1 MRPVA
6 PAAQAVHAAP
16 SHVVGA
22 HSPRVPRSS
31 CKEERGTVVWML
43 EEGVV
48 RLLRRGLGPLEV
60 GGQLLGGLQAD
71 DEAAARHRV
80 NLAI

>member
-31 CKEERGTVVWML
+31 DKEERGTVVRML
-43 EEGVV
+43 EEGVS
-48 RLLRRGLGPLEV
+48 
-60 GGQLLGGLQAD
+60 AYCA
-71 DEAAARHRV
+71 EASDPSK
-80 NLAI
+80 

>member
-6 PAAQAVHAAP
+6 LTAQAEYAAP

-43 EEGVV
+43 EEGVS
-48 RLLRRGLGPLEV
+48 
-60 GGQLLGGLQAD
+60 AYCA
-71 DEAAARHRV
+71 EASDPSK
-80 NLAI
+80 

>member
-1 MRPVA
+1 MLRRPTYGSTLGSAGRFEPPMRPVA

-31 CKEERGTVVWML
+31 GKEERGTVVWML
-43 EEGVV
+43 EEGVSAYCA
-48 RLLRRGLGPLEV
+48 EV
-60 GGQLLGGLQAD
+60 SD
-71 DEAAARHRV
+71 PSK
-80 NLAI
+80 